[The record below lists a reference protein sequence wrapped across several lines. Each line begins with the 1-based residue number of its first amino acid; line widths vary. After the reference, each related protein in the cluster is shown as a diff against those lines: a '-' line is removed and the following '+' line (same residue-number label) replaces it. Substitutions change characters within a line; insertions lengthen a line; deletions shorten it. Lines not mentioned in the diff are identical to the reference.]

1 MGEERQRGLLE
12 QRVFISWTLQ
22 CMEVIFIRFLI
33 WKWMNEINFF
43 HENHCGVFVA
53 ESFGDV
59 CLSSLKQL
67 LLLRTESDFSCL
79 SPQRLAA
86 LSEGFFLTQF
96 GWSTA
101 QNTTPAD
108 EVGLRGQVEATGS
121 VDEVLKKFSHLVLL
135 RRQPSFIRENKRD
148 WSPDLC
154 CCCCCDY
161 CLEIS
166 VSLISD

>member
-1 MGEERQRGLLE
+1 MKSISFMRIIV
-12 QRVFISWTLQ
+12 VFLSPNRSVTFVTRHWNSCCCWELNPT
-22 CMEVIFIRFLI
+22 
-33 WKWMNEINFF
+33 F
-43 HENHCGVFVA
+43 H
-53 ESFGDV
+53 V
-59 CLSSLKQL
+59 CLLSTSLL
-67 LLLRTESDFSCL
+67 SLR
-79 SPQRLAA
+79 A
-86 LSEGFFLTQF
+86 FFFTQF
-96 GWSTA
+96 GWNTA

-154 CCCCCDY
+154 CCCLCDY

-166 VSLISD
+166 VLLISDSAVSGREVWEIKCHLMSLKF

>member
-1 MGEERQRGLLE
+1 
-12 QRVFISWTLQ
+12 
-22 CMEVIFIRFLI
+22 
-33 WKWMNEINFF
+33 MNEWNQFLSW
-43 HENHCGVFVA
+43 
-53 ESFGDV
+53 ESLWCFCRWIV
-59 CLSSLKQL
+59 
-67 LLLRTESDFSCL
+67 RWRL
-79 SPQRLAA
+79 SPVTETVAA
-86 LSEGFFLTQF
+86 AENWILSTSLLSLRAFFFTQF

-154 CCCCCDY
+154 CCCLCDY

-166 VSLISD
+166 VLLISDSAVSGREVWEIKCHLMSLKF